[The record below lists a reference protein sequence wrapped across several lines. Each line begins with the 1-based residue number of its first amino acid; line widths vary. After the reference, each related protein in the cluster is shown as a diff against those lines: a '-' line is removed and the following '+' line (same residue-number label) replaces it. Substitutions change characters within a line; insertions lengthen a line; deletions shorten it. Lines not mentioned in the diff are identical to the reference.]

1 MLIREDW
8 EPTELKHLS
17 RWRKRKQYAISLVT
31 ASETDVEQTESRL
44 VICVEMWC
52 VDFYFCTFSDKLNS
66 IWNFRTVE
74 GDSPVDM
81 FCLKYFVIV
90 LE

>member
-31 ASETDVEQTESRL
+31 ASETDGEQTEARL

-52 VDFYFCTFSDKLNS
+52 VDFTFKLLQLNR
-66 IWNFRTVE
+66 ILF
-74 GDSPVDM
+74 G
-81 FCLKYFVIV
+81 I
-90 LE
+90 LEP

>member
-31 ASETDVEQTESRL
+31 ASETDTEQTESRL
-44 VICVEMWC
+44 VICGTCGVI
-52 VDFYFCTFSDKLNS
+52 DLLLAYLGKSNS

-81 FCLKYFVIV
+81 FFKRLCNV

>member
-52 VDFYFCTFSDKLNS
+52 VDFIFKLLQLNR
-66 IWNFRTVE
+66 ILF
-74 GDSPVDM
+74 G
-81 FCLKYFVIV
+81 I
-90 LE
+90 LEP

>member
-1 MLIREDW
+1 MFCMLIREDW

-31 ASETDVEQTESRL
+31 ASETDIEQTESHL
-44 VICVEMWC
+44 VICGRCGVI
-52 VDFYFCTFSDKLNS
+52 DLLLALLGKSNS

-81 FCLKYFVIV
+81 FI
-90 LE
+90 

>member
-1 MLIREDW
+1 MLIREVW

-52 VDFYFCTFSDKLNS
+52 VDFTFKLLQLNR
-66 IWNFRTVE
+66 ILF
-74 GDSPVDM
+74 G
-81 FCLKYFVIV
+81 I
-90 LE
+90 LEP

>member
-17 RWRKRKQYAISLVT
+17 RWRKRKQYAMSLVT

-52 VDFYFCTFSDKLNS
+52 VDFTFKLLQLNR
-66 IWNFRTVE
+66 ILF
-74 GDSPVDM
+74 G
-81 FCLKYFVIV
+81 I
-90 LE
+90 LEP

>member
-31 ASETDVEQTESRL
+31 ASETDIEQTESR
-44 VICVEMWC
+44 
-52 VDFYFCTFSDKLNS
+52 
-66 IWNFRTVE
+66 TVMY
-74 GDSPVDM
+74 GRCGV
-81 FCLKYFVIV
+81 
-90 LE
+90 

>member
-52 VDFYFCTFSDKLNS
+52 VDFAFKLLQLNR
-66 IWNFRTVE
+66 ILF
-74 GDSPVDM
+74 G
-81 FCLKYFVIV
+81 I
-90 LE
+90 LEP

>member
-31 ASETDVEQTESRL
+31 ASETDIEQTESR
-44 VICVEMWC
+44 
-52 VDFYFCTFSDKLNS
+52 
-66 IWNFRTVE
+66 TVRY
-74 GDSPVDM
+74 GRCGV
-81 FCLKYFVIV
+81 
-90 LE
+90 

>member
-1 MLIREDW
+1 MLCMLIREDW

-52 VDFYFCTFSDKLNS
+52 VDFTFKLLQLNR
-66 IWNFRTVE
+66 ILF
-74 GDSPVDM
+74 G
-81 FCLKYFVIV
+81 I
-90 LE
+90 LEP

>member
-31 ASETDVEQTESRL
+31 ASETDVEQTESRF
-44 VICVEMWC
+44 VNCVEMWC
-52 VDFYFCTFSDKLNS
+52 VDFTFKLLQLNR
-66 IWNFRTVE
+66 ILF
-74 GDSPVDM
+74 G
-81 FCLKYFVIV
+81 I
-90 LE
+90 LEP

>member
-17 RWRKRKQYAISLVT
+17 RRRKRKQYAISLVT

-52 VDFYFCTFSDKLNS
+52 VDFTFKLLQLNR
-66 IWNFRTVE
+66 ILF
-74 GDSPVDM
+74 G
-81 FCLKYFVIV
+81 I
-90 LE
+90 LEP

>member
-44 VICVEMWC
+44 VNCGRCGVI
-52 VDFYFCTFSDKLNS
+52 DLLLASLNKS
-66 IWNFRTVE
+66 NSFWNFRTVE

-81 FCLKYFVIV
+81 FF
-90 LE
+90 

>member
-31 ASETDVEQTESRL
+31 ASEDDVGQTESRT
-44 VICVEMWC
+44 VRYVEMWC
-52 VDFYFCTFSDKLNS
+52 VDFTFKLLQLNR
-66 IWNFRTVE
+66 ILF
-74 GDSPVDM
+74 G
-81 FCLKYFVIV
+81 I
-90 LE
+90 LEP

>member
-1 MLIREDW
+1 MKVVVSCDKLGRGAYIFGTQDCLMGLPSTFFLVLIRRDR

-52 VDFYFCTFSDKLNS
+52 VDFTF
-66 IWNFRTVE
+66 
-74 GDSPVDM
+74 
-81 FCLKYFVIV
+81 
-90 LE
+90 

>member
-17 RWRKRKQYAISLVT
+17 GWRKRKQYAISLVT

-52 VDFYFCTFSDKLNS
+52 VDFTFKLLQLNR
-66 IWNFRTVE
+66 ILF
-74 GDSPVDM
+74 G
-81 FCLKYFVIV
+81 I
-90 LE
+90 LEP